1 MVRFV
6 WKDPRGYV
14 ITGDND
20 KYQMTVKEHEIKLD
34 IKDTDGKWFFM
45 EMEGWPKTVLYAR
58 PLSKEGNFEPNFLYN
73 KSTKPNVKVN
83 DRLYQTK

>member
-45 EMEGWPKTVLYAR
+45 EMEG
-58 PLSKEGNFEPNFLYN
+58 
-73 KSTKPNVKVN
+73 
-83 DRLYQTK
+83 